1 MQNSEEEV
9 MSKSTN
15 FTSKSERERHL
26 IGRRGFA
33 AIGAAALAAPL
44 LPVAAY
50 ADDKVVFR
58 MNWQYYGSH
67 GIFFLG
73 IQKGYYPAQHIA
85 CDIKSGNGSGAV
97 VRLVANKDSTFAYAS
112 AITMMQLAAQG
123 APVVSVATID
133 ATGTDSVLVNPD
145 SGIKTFKDLEGKRV
159 LTTAGA
165 GVNTLF
171 PVACKNA
178 GVDIKTIHLT
188 NVSESALVPSY
199 LRGLAPAIL
208 GGMDDKPAE
217 IEANGGKPPIVFN
230 YADYGVAQPG
240 YAIVAHKETVAR
252 QSELCKRF
260 VAATIDALAEAKSH
274 PDEAIAALA
283 TARAIKPDQKEEDQA
298 RKVLDV
304 TLSILYSKANTA
316 HRLGLNVPS
325 DWASA
330 LSLLEQYDQLK
341 TSMQPTDFYTND
353 FVPASS

>member
-1 MQNSEEEV
+1 MAAF
-9 MSKSTN
+9 MPGT
-15 FTSKSERERHL
+15 RL
-26 IGRRGFA
+26 ISRRGFG

-44 LPVAAY
+44 LSTRGY

-73 IQKGYYPAQHIA
+73 VQKNYYAANHIA

-112 AITMMQLAAQG
+112 ATTMIQLAAQG
-123 APVVSVATID
+123 APVMSVATID
-133 ATGTDSVLVNPD
+133 AQGTDSVLVNPD

-178 GVDIKTIHLT
+178 GVDISKIELT
-188 NVSESALVPSY
+188 NVSENALVPSY
-199 LRGLAPAIL
+199 LRSLAPAIL

-217 IEANGGKPPIVFN
+217 IEANGGKPPIIFN
-230 YADYGVAQPG
+230 YAAYGVAQPG
-240 YAIVAHKETVAR
+240 YAIVAHKNTVSG
-252 QSELCKRF
+252 QQNLCQEF
-260 VAATIDALAEAKSH
+260 VAATIKAVQEAKDH
-274 PDEAIAALA
+274 PEEAIAALSA
-283 TARAIKPDQKEEDQA
+283 AQAIKSDEKETTQA

-304 TLSILYSKANTA
+304 TLSILYSKANTS
-316 HRLGLNVPS
+316 HQLGLNVPS
-325 DWASA
+325 DWESA
-330 LSLLEQYDQLK
+330 LKLLETYEQLE
-341 TSMQPTDFYTND
+341 TNMQASDFYTNQ
-353 FVPASS
+353 FVPKAA